1 MRYCIVAGPRS
12 GSTWLEFIL
21 LEHLKSIDTNPMRLG
36 EFFQPIVAKHE
47 QFVLSN
53 DNTIIHGR
61 KNWETDRETFN
72 ARLSMILNGNHNQSI
87 TMRLFPQD
95 YFFDFIDYLE
105 LANTLKNCNF
115 KFISLYRD
123 IFSRAL
129 SWAVMDHTSIVHLF
143 KVSDVEYHTT
153 FQGNRKKTNVNPFSI
168 CTKNFTRLLL
178 MAVRDDISRRMIND
192 IVNPVEL
199 NYDTI
204 SRDIKQLG
212 FDILHTEIS
221 PVHELPYSK
230 LITNYDQLLDIYKK
244 FKSTI

>member
-21 LEHLKSIDTNPMRLG
+21 LEHLRSINMNPIRLG

-47 QFVLSN
+47 QFVLSS
-53 DNTIIHGR
+53 DNTIMHG
-61 KNWETDRETFN
+61 KKQWETDQETFN
-72 ARLSMILNGNHNQSI
+72 GRLSMILNGNHNQSI

-105 LANTLKNCNF
+105 VAKTLKKCNF

-123 IFSRAL
+123 IFSRAI
-129 SWAVMDHTSIVHLF
+129 SWAVMDQTSIVHLF
-143 KVSDVEYHTT
+143 KVSDIQYHTT
-153 FQGNRKKTNVNPFSI
+153 FQGKRKKANIEPFI
-168 CTKNFTRLLL
+168 VCPKNFTRILL
-178 MAVRDDISRRMIND
+178 MAVRDDISRRMINE

-204 SRDIKQLG
+204 SNDIKQLG
-212 FDILHTEIS
+212 FNIIDTNIS

-230 LITNYDQLLDIYKK
+230 LIINYDQLLDIYKK
-244 FKSTI
+244 LKSTI